1 MLKNQYFNHFWIKH
15 KVQKII
21 CYEYWSVWIFYAA
34 FVPAYF
40 WFSLKNRDLL
50 YFCKTNPSLKN
61 GGFFG
66 YSKSQIQ
73 RYIPQEFRAKEQII
87 DQDKKLTLTK
97 FPMIAK
103 PDVGERGKGVIRLNN
118 QSELN
123 DFLAQLNEN
132 QKFILQEYIDLPKEF
147 GVFYC
152 KYPKDEHGQILGI
165 TGKEFLTFHGNGK
178 QTLREF
184 IQQNERAFFRKKY
197 LENKFSAILD
207 KVLPK
212 GKTILL
218 EPIGNHNRGTR
229 FFDASHLATQ
239 ELLTQIEKVIR
250 QIPQYSYG
258 RLDVKAESDEALSQG
273 NFKVIE
279 VNGVNS
285 EPTHIYDKNYSLLK
299 AYREVYK
306 TLNHQSNIARQWA
319 EKGAK
324 SPKIPDF
331 LLALKAHLF
340 S

>member
-21 CYEYWSVWIFYAA
+21 RYEYWPVWIFYAA

-87 DQDKKLTLTK
+87 DQEKKLILTK

-165 TGKEFLTFHGNGK
+165 TGKEFLTFYGNGK

-299 AYREVYK
+299 AYCKVYK

>member
-1 MLKNQYFNHFWIKH
+1 M
-15 KVQKII
+15 
-21 CYEYWSVWIFYAA
+21 
-34 FVPAYF
+34 
-40 WFSLKNRDLL
+40 
-50 YFCKTNPSLKN
+50 
-61 GGFFG
+61 
-66 YSKSQIQ
+66 
-73 RYIPQEFRAKEQII
+73 
-87 DQDKKLTLTK
+87 
-97 FPMIAK
+97 
-103 PDVGERGKGVIRLNN
+103 
-118 QSELN
+118 
-123 DFLAQLNEN
+123 
-132 QKFILQEYIDLPKEF
+132 
-147 GVFYC
+147 
-152 KYPKDEHGQILGI
+152 
-165 TGKEFLTFHGNGK
+165 
-178 QTLREF
+178 
-184 IQQNERAFFRKKY
+184 
-197 LENKFSAILD
+197 
-207 KVLPK
+207 PK